1 MVIKE
6 MINNVNL
13 IEKFVSFTKTPL
25 LIMVCQCKKIIN
37 VVLIL

>member
-1 MVIKE
+1 

-25 LIMVCQCKKIIN
+25 LIMVSGIVLNDWNTIN
-37 VVLIL
+37 KGMSM